1 MAEKTTEDTKTRKK
15 GSGVNLGSIRA
26 KLAQLVWL
34 VCLACA
40 LLLISG
46 ALMIALKA
54 NPTNELVRFVKDAA
68 DAVDLGVFQRNDGV
82 LKFEEGSRQSRAIKN
97 ALVNWGLAAV
107 VWLVVGRIA
116 SRLVRG

>member
-1 MAEKTTEDTKTRKK
+1 MAEKTTEDTRTRKK
-15 GSGVNLGSIRA
+15 GSGVNLASVRA

-82 LKFEEGSRQSRAIKN
+82 LKFEEGSRQSRMVKN